1 MEHEETERYEPEAVE
16 AKWQRVWE
24 DERPFEVSNEPRAP
38 KSYVLEQLPYPSGTL
53 HMGHMLVYTIG
64 DVVTRFRA
72 RNGMHVLHPQGFDSF
87 GLPAEN
93 AAIREGGH
101 PRESV
106 ERNIEHITRSMRRVG
121 WAYDWSRV
129 LSTHDPGYYR
139 WQQWQFNRFLE
150 HGLAYRKG
158 APVKW
163 CPVDQTVLA
172 NEQVHD
178 GRCERCGSEVESR
191 LMEQWFFRVTD
202 YAQALLDDLE
212 TVDWPESIKSRQ
224 RHWIGRSDG
233 AEIVFRIEELDEDV
247 PVFTTRADTL
257 YGATFFVLAPEHEL
271 VARIDSDEVREYVRR
286 AAAKKTEERAAA
298 EEKTGVFTGLHAIN
312 PVNGERIP
320 VYVADYVLTDYGT
333 GALMAVPAHDQRDF
347 DFARA
352 FDLPIRQVVK
362 PLGEALVDD
371 EPYVA
376 HTEDETLVN
385 SGELDGLPA
394 PEGGRRIVERLE
406 SEGRGRFAVN
416 FRIRDWG
423 FSRQRYWGC
432 PIPVIHCESCGIVP
446 VPDDQLPVLLP
457 DVEDYKPKGKP
468 PLAQAEDWV
477 NVPCPTC
484 GGPAQ
489 RETETMDTFVDSSWY
504 FLRYCDPWNEEAP
517 FDRAAVDYWN
527 PVDLYI
533 GGVDH
538 AIMHMI
544 YARFWVKVLNDLGY
558 VGFREPFARFYS
570 NGWVTMGNVK
580 MSKRAGNVVGPD
592 DFIARY
598 GADACRLNIL
608 FLGPANEDME
618 WTESQHR
625 GHVALRPPA
634 VARRQRGVSA
644 GARGRAREGCPC
656 TQGARDDR
664 EGHRRHR
671 PPLRLQHRDCR
682 RHGARQRAL
691 PRPRRSLVALR
702 RRDRRLAPAAVRP
715 ARDRGALGA
724 AGPLAPVG
732 RAVADGR
739 CGAPRARDGRDRR
752 PGERQA
758 PRPADR
764 AGRDVRGRARRAGAR
779 VGARAG
785 ARERRSPTDDRRA
798 GSPRQRRH
806 VGRRIT
812 ARARRRPLDGPRA
825 GSLRG
830 RRSRRVRWRT
840 SLSLPVRR
848 SLRAR
853 LGRHERSSQ
862 KRHTLGTKRAHSRDG
877 SSASLGV

>member
-1 MEHEETERYEPEAVE
+1 MEPEETERYEPEAVE
-16 AKWQRVWE
+16 AKWQRIWE

-93 AAIREGGH
+93 AAIRDGGH

-121 WAYDWSRV
+121 LAYDWSRV

-150 HGLAYRKG
+150 QGLAYRKG

-191 LMEQWFFRVTD
+191 LMEQWFFRVTN

-233 AEIVFRIEELDEDV
+233 AEIVFRIEELEEDV

-286 AAAKKTEERAAA
+286 TAAKKTEERAAA
-298 EEKTGVFTGLHAIN
+298 EVKTGVFTGLHAIN

-362 PLGEALVDD
+362 PLGDAALDD

-376 HTEDETLVN
+376 HTEGETLVN
-385 SGELDGLPA
+385 SGELDGLAA

-406 SEGRGRFAVN
+406 AEGRGRFAVN

-432 PIPVIHCESCGIVP
+432 PIPVVYCESCGIVP
-446 VPDDQLPVLLP
+446 VPDAELPVLLP
-457 DVEDYKPKGKP
+457 DVEDFKPKGKP

-477 NVPCPTC
+477 NVSCPSC
-484 GGPAQ
+484 DGPAH

-580 MSKRAGNVVGPD
+580 MSKRAGNVIGPD
-592 DFIARY
+592 DFIARF

-618 WTESQHR
+618 WTESSIEGMSRFVRRLWRVVNEVCERAPASEPEDDPLARKAHATIAKVTDDIGRRYAFNTAIAAVMELVNELSRDTGGRSSRFAAETAVSLLQPYAPHVCEELWER
-625 GHVALRPPA
+625 LGHSRLWAEPWPSADPALLEHEMVEVVVQVNGKLRDRLTVPA
-634 VARRQRGVSA
+634 GTA
-644 GARGRAREGCPC
+644 
-656 TQGARDDR
+656 DD
-664 EGHRRHR
+664 E
-671 PPLRLQHRDCR
+671 
-682 RHGARQRAL
+682 
-691 PRPRRSLVALR
+691 LVALALASERVKAHVNGDPR
-702 RRDRRLAPAAVRP
+702 RTIVVPDRLVN
-715 ARDRGALGA
+715 
-724 AGPLAPVG
+724 V
-732 RAVADGR
+732 V
-739 CGAPRARDGRDRR
+739 
-752 PGERQA
+752 
-758 PRPADR
+758 
-764 AGRDVRGRARRAGAR
+764 
-779 VGARAG
+779 
-785 ARERRSPTDDRRA
+785 T
-798 GSPRQRRH
+798 
-806 VGRRIT
+806 
-812 ARARRRPLDGPRA
+812 
-825 GSLRG
+825 
-830 RRSRRVRWRT
+830 
-840 SLSLPVRR
+840 
-848 SLRAR
+848 
-853 LGRHERSSQ
+853 
-862 KRHTLGTKRAHSRDG
+862 
-877 SSASLGV
+877 